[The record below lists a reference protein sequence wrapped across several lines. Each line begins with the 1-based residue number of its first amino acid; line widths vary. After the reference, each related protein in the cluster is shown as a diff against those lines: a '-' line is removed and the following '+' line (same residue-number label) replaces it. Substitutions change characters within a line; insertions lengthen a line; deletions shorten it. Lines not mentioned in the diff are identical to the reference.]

1 MLLNRV
7 RKFGVIQESEWVMRK
22 QELSRRPLMTLSKQ
36 VESSLDEAVASLRNA
51 LSFAARNEQPYVSKH
66 IADVMFQIE
75 NLKNVTN
82 VLAISDKIMKDLEE
96 EN

>member
-1 MLLNRV
+1 
-7 RKFGVIQESEWVMRK
+7 MRK

-51 LSFAARNEQPYVSKH
+51 LSFAARNEQPYISKH

>member
-1 MLLNRV
+1 MRY
-7 RKFGVIQESEWVMRK
+7 GVTLELEWVMRK
-22 QELSRRPLMTLSKQ
+22 QELSRGPLMTLSKQ

-51 LSFAARNEQPYVSKH
+51 LSFAARTEEPYISKH

-75 NLKNVTN
+75 NLKNVSN

>member
-1 MLLNRV
+1 
-7 RKFGVIQESEWVMRK
+7 
-22 QELSRRPLMTLSKQ
+22 MTLSKQ

-51 LSFAARNEQPYVSKH
+51 LSFAARTEEPYISKH

-75 NLKNVTN
+75 NLKNVSN
-82 VLAISDKIMKDLEE
+82 LMAISDKVIKDLNLEE

>member
-1 MLLNRV
+1 VTLVL
-7 RKFGVIQESEWVMRK
+7 EWVMRK

-36 VESSLDEAVASLRNA
+36 VETSLDEAVASLRNA
-51 LSFAARNEQPYVSKH
+51 LSFAARTEETYISKH

-75 NLKNVTN
+75 NLKNVSN
-82 VLAISDKIMKDLEE
+82 VLSMSKEIMKDLNLEE